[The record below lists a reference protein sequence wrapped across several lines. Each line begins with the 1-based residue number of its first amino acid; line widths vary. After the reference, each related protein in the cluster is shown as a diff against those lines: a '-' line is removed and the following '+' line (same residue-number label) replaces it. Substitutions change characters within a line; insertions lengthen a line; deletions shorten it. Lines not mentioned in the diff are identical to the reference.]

1 MTPGMWPNAISR
13 SKLAMDFVACSR
25 PGSMTSREFL
35 ESFQSSAGLLVSLH
49 QPIHLATGRVFSKDS
64 TALT

>member
-1 MTPGMWPNAISR
+1 MTPGTWPSAISR
-13 SKLAMDFVACSR
+13 SKLATDLFACSR

-35 ESFQSSAGLLVSLH
+35 ESFQSSAGLLFSLH
-49 QPIHLATGRVFSKDS
+49 QPIHLATGLNFFKGC